1 MVDEKLNAVKKLK
14 ILQDVSALFKIIFE
28 REGDVKIRVD
38 THITDTAKYVRGVV
52 VVVVEART
60 SGAARTSV
68 AVVVV
73 VVRTSVA
80 ARTSVAVVGG
90 LRVDVRLWMDGSN

>member
-52 VVVVEART
+52 VVRRSTYERSST
-60 SGAARTSV
+60 YGA
-68 AVVVV
+68 
-73 VVRTSVA
+73 
-80 ARTSVAVVGG
+80 
-90 LRVDVRLWMDGSN
+90 L

>member
-52 VVVVEART
+52 VVVVVRRST
-60 SGAARTSV
+60 YKRSSTYGA
-68 AVVVV
+68 
-73 VVRTSVA
+73 
-80 ARTSVAVVGG
+80 
-90 LRVDVRLWMDGSN
+90 L

>member
-52 VVVVEART
+52 VVVVRRSTYERSSTYEA
-60 SGAARTSV
+60 
-68 AVVVV
+68 
-73 VVRTSVA
+73 
-80 ARTSVAVVGG
+80 
-90 LRVDVRLWMDGSN
+90 